1 MANATRPISASAQRD
16 RIQTGLQLRPSM
28 TEREADMEPTPDS
41 TQDPTALTTDGPPKP
56 SAQAA
61 PEPPES
67 PQDAVAAQHPQPPT
81 SGQGAPPKAPAA
93 PAGKPIK
100 PSPAEMVAA
109 ITADQDHS
117 LDKALEEAMSG
128 FQDDDLSA
136 DAAAVPM
143 TEDPAV
149 DSLVTGRIANIGSQ
163 DVLVDF
169 GTKSLGVM
177 QRSDLPDDQA
187 FNVGDSLEVLVT
199 GQDPQGGL
207 LTVSHKK
214 ARQERL
220 LRDMKVGMLVEG
232 VVTGMNRG
240 GLEVDLNGLRAFMP
254 SGQVDAHFVKDIS
267 TLIGTKVRAEVTRF
281 DFSDKNIVV
290 SRRKVQLREAQE
302 QKEKAFAELEVGQTV
317 RGKVRNLADYG
328 AFVDI
333 GGVDGL
339 LHVSDM
345 SWGRVKHPQDV
356 LKVGDEIE
364 VKIIKI
370 NQEKKKV
377 SLSLKQTTP
386 NPWDGAAEKYPIN
399 AKVSGRVVRLA
410 NFGAFVELEPGLDAL
425 LPISEMSWTRRLR
438 DPKELLKEGDVVEAS
453 VLSCDPDKQRISL
466 SLKALKD
473 DPWTVVAQNYA
484 PGAKIKGKVVRT
496 TDFGAFVNLE
506 EGIDGLIHI
515 SELDDKR
522 IRAVTDKVKVGDEV
536 EVRVLGVDTEARKI
550 ALSLRA
556 PPPEPTAEE
565 IAEAKAK
572 QQAIEKRRAKS
583 KNRRG
588 GITFGW
594 DEGLS
599 ALDPSKFAR

>member
-356 LKVGDEIE
+356 LKVDEEIE

-370 NQEKKKV
+370 NHEKKKV

>member
-370 NQEKKKV
+370 NHEKKKV